1 MTPEQFNYVYRAQLR
16 ELTRFLARRVHE
28 SEVEDL
34 AAELFAIAWDKRS
47 SIPEGLELPW
57 LYKTARY
64 LISNHRRKTANRA
77 RIFALLSPPEAAPSA
92 ESLAIADMG
101 LGSAWE
107 KLSSN
112 ERELIS
118 LWSFEGLDAKEIA
131 TVLEISPNAS
141 AIRLSRAKE
150 KLRNLLQDE
159 NFDSGKTLS

>member
-1 MTPEQFNYVYRAQLR
+1 MTPEHFNAVYRAQLK

-34 AAELFAIAWDKRS
+34 AAELFAIAWDKRD

-64 LISNHRRKTANRA
+64 LIANHRRKTANRS
-77 RIFALLSPPEAAPSA
+77 RIFALITPPEAAPSA
-92 ESLAIADMG
+92 ESLALADLG

-107 KLSSN
+107 KLTKN

-150 KLRNLLQDE
+150 KLRNLLADE
-159 NFDSGKTLS
+159 NSEAEKTLS